1 MEKGDH
7 SSIIYGTHFPNRLFV
22 GCLPPL
28 ATADDLGRFFSSF
41 GKVVEAKVVLD
52 EHRRSKRFGFV
63 SFAKQEEA
71 ESVLEQGA
79 VYLMG
84 KKINVGP
91 AVKKQVK
98 DSVPQVP
105 VKIVTSTPVADQ
117 TSEEQIPVS
126 THKPKYT
133 YSIRENPLTS
143 IESPPNSPDNRH
155 SFPPNAIHV
164 SSLEKSPLS
173 SLPSSPARMDGT
185 FGSTPI
191 SLLTRS
197 PQRINDTPP
206 QSPPTHVPMF
216 SYCNSATSL
225 PTSGNSTSPMFAS
238 QSGQFLYPI
247 SNPGYLPWSSEYQP
261 HSPASLT
268 PSMYSPPPISSPAFY
283 PPTSVPAG
291 SSIYATSSFPSFGSC
306 QQMPQTFQP
315 QPYFLMPTYVY

>member
-28 ATADDLGRFFSSF
+28 ATADDLGRFFASF

-71 ESVLEQGA
+71 EGVLQQGA

-105 VKIVTSTPVADQ
+105 VKIVTSTPVTDA
-117 TSEEQIPVS
+117 SAEPPVSVS

-133 YSIRENPLTS
+133 YSINENPLTS
-143 IESPPNSPDNRH
+143 IESPPNSPDNRP
-155 SFPPNAIHV
+155 SFPLNAIHV
-164 SSLEKSPLS
+164 SSLEKSPITS
-173 SLPSSPARMDGT
+173 MSCSPSRMDST
-185 FGSTPI
+185 FGSTPV

-197 PQRINDTPP
+197 PQRPADMTPP
-206 QSPPTHVPMF
+206 HSPPTHLPMF
-216 SYCNSATSL
+216 SYCNSVSQ
-225 PTSGNSTSPMFAS
+225 PTSGNSTSPVFPP
-238 QSGQFLYPI
+238 QSGQFLY
-247 SNPGYLPWSSEYQP
+247 PGYLPWSSEYQP
-261 HSPASLT
+261 NSPSIS
-268 PSMYSPPPISSPAFY
+268 PSMFSPSPISSPAFY
-283 PPTSVPAG
+283 PPTSIPAG
-291 SSIYATSSFPSFGSC
+291 SSVYATTSFPSFGSC